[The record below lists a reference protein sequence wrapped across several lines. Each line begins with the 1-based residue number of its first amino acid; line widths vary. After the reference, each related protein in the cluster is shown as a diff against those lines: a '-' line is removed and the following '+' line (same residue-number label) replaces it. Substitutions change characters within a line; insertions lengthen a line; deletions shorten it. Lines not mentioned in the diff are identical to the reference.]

1 MKKLTRQLYIGSVP
15 VGGDAPCAVQS
26 MCSTDTRDVAA
37 TLAQINPLFQAGCE
51 IIRCAVPDMDAA
63 IALGHIKKAS
73 PIPVIA
79 DIHFDYKLALKVLE
93 GGIDGLRL
101 NPGNIGDSWKVA
113 EVVKSAA
120 DRKVPIRI
128 GVNAGSLE
136 KELLEKYGHPTAE
149 AMVESALGHIR
160 ILEDLN
166 YQEIKI
172 SLKASDVMK
181 TVSAYRLLSQK
192 VDYPLHIG
200 ITEAGTIFSGTIK
213 SSVGLGILLADGIG
227 DTLRVSLT
235 GDPLDEVRVGYE
247 ILKSLG
253 LRQRGVNFVSCP
265 TCGRCQIN
273 LIKVAEDVERRLQGI
288 ILKSLGLRQR
298 GVNFVSC
305 PTCGRCQI
313 NLIKVAEDVER
324 RLQGIDKRI
333 TVAVMGCAVN
343 GPGEAREADVGIAGG
358 KGEGLVFRHGEIV
371 RKVPED
377 QLAEALLEEIEKL

>member
-1 MKKLTRQLYIGSVP
+1 MKKLTRQIHIGNVA
-15 VGGDAPCAVQS
+15 VGGDAPCSVQS
-26 MCSTDTRDVAA
+26 MCSTDTRDVPS
-37 TLAQINPLFQAGCE
+37 TIAQITGLSGAGCE
-51 IIRCAVPDMDAA
+51 IVRCAVPDMDAA
-63 IALGHIKKAS
+63 VALGQIKSDS

-79 DIHFDYKLALKVLE
+79 DIHFDYKLALRVLD

-101 NPGNIGDSWKVA
+101 NPGNIGDKWKVA
-113 EVVKSAA
+113 EVVKASAE
-120 DRKVPIRI
+120 RKVPIRI

-149 AMVESALGHIR
+149 AMSESALGHIR

-166 YQEIKI
+166 YQEIKV
-172 SLKASDVMK
+172 SLKASDVSK
-181 TVSAYRLLSQK
+181 TVAAYRLLSSQ
-192 VDYPLHIG
+192 VDYPMHIG

-227 DTLRVSLT
+227 DTMRVSLT

-265 TCGRCQIN
+265 TCGRCQI
-273 LIKVAEDVERRLQGI
+273 D
-288 ILKSLGLRQR
+288 
-298 GVNFVSC
+298 
-305 PTCGRCQI
+305 
-313 NLIKVAEDVER
+313 LIKVAEDVER

-377 QLAEALLEEIEKL
+377 QLADALLEEIDKL

>member
-1 MKKLTRQLYIGSVP
+1 L
-15 VGGDAPCAVQS
+15 A
-26 MCSTDTRDVAA
+26 DV
-37 TLAQINPLFQAGCE
+37 GCE

-63 IALGHIKKAS
+63 VALGQIKRES

-79 DIHFDYKLALKVLE
+79 DIHFDYKLALHVLE

-101 NPGNIGDSWKVA
+101 NPGNIGDTWKVA

-120 DRKVPIRI
+120 ERKVPIRI

-149 AMVESALGHIR
+149 AMVESALGHVR
-160 ILEDLN
+160 ILEDLGHR
-166 YQEIKI
+166 EIKI

-181 TVSAYRLLSQK
+181 TVTAYRLLSQK
-192 VDYPLHIG
+192 VDYPLHVG

-235 GDPLDEVRVGYE
+235 SDPLDEVRVGYE

-273 LIKVAEDVERRLQGI
+273 LIKVAEEVERRLQG
-288 ILKSLGLRQR
+288 
-298 GVNFVSC
+298 V
-305 PTCGRCQI
+305 
-313 NLIKVAEDVER
+313 
-324 RLQGIDKRI
+324 DKRI

-358 KGEGLVFRHGEIV
+358 KGEGLVFRHGEII
-371 RKVPED
+371 RKVPEE
-377 QLAEALLEEIEKL
+377 QLADALLEEIGKL

>member
-1 MKKLTRQLYIGSVP
+1 MKKATRQIHVGSVAI
-15 VGGDAPCAVQS
+15 GGDAPCSVQS

-37 TLAQINPLFQAGCE
+37 TIAQINGLAAVGCE
-51 IIRCAVPDMDAA
+51 IVRCAVPDLEAA
-63 IALGHIKKAS
+63 VALGQIKKIS

-101 NPGNIGDSWKVA
+101 NPGNIGEKWKVA

-120 DRKVPIRI
+120 ERSVPIRI

-136 KELLEKYGHPTAE
+136 KELLERYGHPTAE
-149 AMVESALGHIR
+149 AMAESALGHIR
-160 ILEDLN
+160 ILEELN
-166 YQEIKI
+166 YREIKV

-181 TVSAYRLLSQK
+181 TVSAYRLLSEA

-227 DTLRVSLT
+227 DTMRVSLT
-235 GDPLDEVRVGYE
+235 GDVLDEVRVGYE

-265 TCGRCQIN
+265 TCGRCQID
-273 LIKVAEDVERRLQGI
+273 LIKVAEDVERQ
-288 ILKSLGLRQR
+288 
-298 GVNFVSC
+298 
-305 PTCGRCQI
+305 
-313 NLIKVAEDVER
+313 
-324 RLQGIDKRI
+324 LQGIDKRI

-358 KGEGLVFRHGEIV
+358 KGEGLLFRHGEIV

-377 QLAEALLEEIEKL
+377 QLAQALIEEINKL

>member
-1 MKKLTRQLYIGSVP
+1 M
-15 VGGDAPCAVQS
+15 QS

-37 TLAQINPLFQAGCE
+37 TLAQINALAVAGCE
-51 IIRCAVPDMDAA
+51 VVRCAVPDGEAA
-63 IALGHIKKAS
+63 EALATIKAQS

-79 DIHFDYKLALKVLE
+79 DIHFDYKLALRVLD

-101 NPGNIGDSWKVA
+101 NPGNIGEHWKVA

-120 DRKVPIRI
+120 ERKVPIRI

-136 KELLEKYGHPTAE
+136 KQLLEKYGHPTAE
-149 AMVESALGHIR
+149 AMVESALGHVR

-166 YQEIKI
+166 YREIKI
-172 SLKASDVMK
+172 SLKASDVPK
-181 TVSAYRLLSQK
+181 TVAAYRLLSQQ
-192 VDYPLHIG
+192 VEYPLHIG

-213 SSVGLGILLADGIG
+213 SSVGLGILLHGGIG

-235 GDPLDEVRVGYE
+235 GDPVDEVRVGFE

-273 LIKVAEDVERRLQGI
+273 LIRVAEEVERRLQ
-288 ILKSLGLRQR
+288 S
-298 GVNFVSC
+298 V
-305 PTCGRCQI
+305 
-313 NLIKVAEDVER
+313 
-324 RLQGIDKRI
+324 DKAI

-343 GPGEAREADVGIAGG
+343 GPGEAREADVGVAGG
-358 KGEGLVFRHGEIV
+358 KGEGLIFRKGEVV
-371 RKVPED
+371 RKVAEAE
-377 QLAEALLEEIEKL
+377 LADALLEEINRL